1 MSTRFPVFCESNTH
15 FSSCPQAAARKAKIK
30 FRVKA
35 LSAIEHSA
43 TLIQA
48 DLAWEVIVH
57 VKKTLFS
64 LQERTQQHCISK
76 TAKRCWPKF

>member
-1 MSTRFPVFCESNTH
+1 MSTRFPVFCENATRS
-15 FSSCPQAAARKAKIK
+15 SSCPQAAARRAKIK
-30 FRVKA
+30 FRFKA

-57 VKKTLFS
+57 MKKTLFS
-64 LQERTQQHCISK
+64 LQERTQQHCSS
-76 TAKRCWPKF
+76 